1 MLTTPLNQ
9 WPTGRMEHRGD
20 NHMHQLEQRLLEL
33 NQAGLRVTNIAKTII
48 MQSQSRR
55 IKRIMAGVQ
64 SESFSSTKVAKVTP
78 YAKAGLP
85 GHRKNRALN

>member
-1 MLTTPLNQ
+1 
-9 WPTGRMEHRGD
+9 
-20 NHMHQLEQRLLEL
+20 
-33 NQAGLRVTNIAKTII
+33 

-85 GHRKNRALN
+85 GHRKSRALN